1 MRTAVFLLF
10 RRHKTTWKQQRQ
22 AKSVTH
28 NSLKY
33 QFLLGRTYTTK
44 VSNTMYHQVVFQVS
58 ICDKMRWK
66 TYTIQKLL
74 TLQQDIFKFN
84 YYVFNEQ
91 FLWKPCDVRARNLT
105 PCLYLMNPQNK
116 LSNNAQIKMN
126 TYFNSSKISTKSSN
140 RLCWFWPRLLPVEP
154 CYTRH

>member
-1 MRTAVFLLF
+1 M
-10 RRHKTTWKQQRQ
+10 KTKKVSKEGDT
-22 AKSVTH
+22 
-28 NSLKY
+28 
-33 QFLLGRTYTTK
+33 QFFKISIFYLIGRTYTTK

-74 TLQQDIFKFN
+74 TLQQYIFKFN

-91 FLWKPCDVRARNLT
+91 FLRKPCDVRARNLT
-105 PCLYLMNPQNK
+105 PCLYLMNLQMK

-126 TYFNSSKISTKSSN
+126 TYFNSSKISTKCVGFDPGS
-140 RLCWFWPRLLPVEP
+140 
-154 CYTRH
+154 